1 MKIGMVGGIG
11 PESTVDYYKRLIEL
25 YQKDT
30 HHGNYPEIMI
40 NSINMTAMLQLV
52 ADKKWEELT
61 AMISDAVTSLQ
72 RAGADFAFIASNTPH
87 IVFEQVK
94 LISPI
99 PLISIVEAARLAAQK
114 LELNKICL
122 LGTLFTMQSS
132 YYQKEFDGSGIAIIV
147 PNEKEQQYIQQKLFS
162 EIEQGIFLDDTRNG
176 LLSIVKRLIQEEA
189 IDGVILG
196 CTELPLIL
204 TQSEYGIPF
213 LNTTEIHVSRVI
225 EKYKELA
232 VNEFM
237 G

>member
-25 YQKDT
+25 CQKDT

-40 NSINMTAMLQLV
+40 NSINMTSMLQLV
-52 ADKKWEELT
+52 ADKKWDELT
-61 AMISDAVTSLQ
+61 AMLTDAVNSLQ

-87 IVFEQVK
+87 IVFEEVK

-99 PLISIVEAARLAAQK
+99 PLISIVEAVRLAAQK
-114 LELNKICL
+114 LGLKKICL

-132 YYQKEFDGSGIAIIV
+132 YYQTQFDGSGIAIIV

-162 EIEQGIFLDDTRNG
+162 EIEHGVFLDDTRNG

-204 TQSEYGIPF
+204 TQSKYGIPF

-225 EKYKELA
+225 ETYKELA
-232 VNEFM
+232 VM
-237 G
+237 